1 MVVSGLVIAFITRW
15 TFSLYLVALL
25 PLGIAVFGYFIYI
38 IIMKKI
44 DTKEFYKESESKS
57 V

>member
-1 MVVSGLVIAFITRW
+1 MVVSGLIIAFITRW